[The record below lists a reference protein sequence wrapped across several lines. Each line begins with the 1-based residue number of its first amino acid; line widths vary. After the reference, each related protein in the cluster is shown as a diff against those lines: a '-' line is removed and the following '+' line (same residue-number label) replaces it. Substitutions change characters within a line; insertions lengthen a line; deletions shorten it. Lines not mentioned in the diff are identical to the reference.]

1 MQINRRRFLQVNP
14 RSGADGYI
22 IKSVILNWDD
32 ESAGIILKNCLQAIK
47 NISSN
52 HAKQRTNARLLIVD
66 TIMPDSNEPFNGKF
80 IDTLMLAL
88 THNGRIKS
96 EKDFRKLLKG
106 SGFDTVNII
115 RSPDPANFL
124 SIIEAIPSN

>member
-1 MQINRRRFLQVNP
+1 
-14 RSGADGYI
+14 
-22 IKSVILNWDD
+22 
-32 ESAGIILKNCLQAIK
+32 LKNCLQAIK

-66 TIMPDSNEPFNGKF
+66 TIMPYSNEPFIGKF
-80 IDTLMLAL
+80 IDILMLAL
-88 THNGRIKS
+88 THNGRIRS
-96 EKDFRKLLKG
+96 EKEFRKLLKG

>member
-1 MQINRRRFLQVNP
+1 
-14 RSGADGYI
+14 
-22 IKSVILNWDD
+22 
-32 ESAGIILKNCLQAIK
+32 
-47 NISSN
+47 
-52 HAKQRTNARLLIVD
+52 
-66 TIMPDSNEPFNGKF
+66 
-80 IDTLMLAL
+80 MLAL